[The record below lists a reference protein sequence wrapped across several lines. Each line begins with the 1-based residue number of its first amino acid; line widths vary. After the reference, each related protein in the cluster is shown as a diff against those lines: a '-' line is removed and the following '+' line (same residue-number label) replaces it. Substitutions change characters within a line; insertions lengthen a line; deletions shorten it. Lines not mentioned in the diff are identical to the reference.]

1 MGSAAISAACAAT
14 DSPVRQGYLN
24 MTATVLDTMV
34 VCTVTGLAICCSGVL
49 EGTVHSGAAL
59 TIAAFET
66 VLGPAGAAVV
76 AVCVALFAFSTILG
90 WEYLGEKAFEFLLG
104 TRLVSLYRI
113 LFVLLCLLGAGAELE
128 LVFAVSDLF
137 NALMVLPNLICLL
150 LCSGTVARELL
161 SYETARK
168 SRGR

>member
-1 MGSAAISAACAAT
+1 M
-14 DSPVRQGYLN
+14 P
-24 MTATVLDTMV
+24 
-34 VCTVTGLAICCSGVL
+34 ICCSGVL
-49 EGTVHSGAAL
+49 ENSGRSGAAL

-104 TRLVSLYRI
+104 TRLVGLYRGA
-113 LFVLLCLLGAGAELE
+113 FVLLCLLGAMAELE

-150 LCSGTVARELL
+150 WCSGTVGPGAPDL
-161 SYETARK
+161 
-168 SRGR
+168 